1 MKIKILRREWHD
13 LNAGLHRSKPFIFSE
28 KLVLIR
34 NNCLVS
40 WRKKLLVSI
49 KSRYYC
55 FRTGG
60 QRTGLWAKPSSAY
73 FCMAYRLKVVVT
85 FLNGGTK
92 IKRRIIFCAT
102 WKITWNSEIPG
113 SRNKASLEHSSFI
126 DVFVYGCFC
135 PAVEVLSSCNRDH
148 MWPRKLKT
156 FTLWP
161 FTEKVCHPCYSAVFI
176 KMLISELLNK

>member
-1 MKIKILRREWHD
+1 MPH
-13 LNAGLHRSKPFIFSE
+13 E
-28 KLVLIR
+28 KLHEIQ
-34 NNCLVS
+34 
-40 WRKKLLVSI
+40 KFQGPEIKLH
-49 KSRYYC
+49 
-55 FRTGG
+55 
-60 QRTGLWAKPSSAY
+60 
-73 FCMAYRLKVVVT
+73 
-85 FLNGGTK
+85 
-92 IKRRIIFCAT
+92 
-102 WKITWNSEIPG
+102 WNTVH
-113 SRNKASLEHSSFI
+113 LI